1 MEVINAL
8 LLSRVIMAHSPSQPS
23 QAQPLGLEQFV
34 AQLRAIW
41 LDGVEDDA
49 PERTQWTLGK
59 IAGLV
64 GSLYELL
71 AILSGLVWR
80 AQHMVREGD
89 WTQIDELAHEGWE
102 ELRERVKALISE
114 HLDAVEWFEV
124 VEELDTRVV
133 TWLTDPDQIERVRGV
148 LEAVEWRIDR
158 LIGHGLDIMFAQA
171 KPSSPV
177 TKLLEHQDD
186 IERWMAFFIERML
199 TSKT

>member
-1 MEVINAL
+1 ML
-8 LLSRVIMAHSPSQPS
+8 LLPRVIMAHSPSQPS
-23 QAQPLGLEQFV
+23 AAQPIGLEQFV

-41 LDGVEDDA
+41 LDGAEDAEDAA
-49 PERTQWTLGK
+49 PERAQWTLSK

-64 GSLYELL
+64 ASLYEML
-71 AILSGLVWR
+71 AILSELVWK

-89 WTQIDELAHEGWE
+89 WTQIDDLTHEGWE
-102 ELRERVKALISE
+102 ELRDRIKALISE

-124 VEELDTRVV
+124 VEELDARVV

-148 LEAVEWRIDR
+148 LEAVEWRLDD

-171 KPSSPV
+171 EPSSPV
-177 TKLLEHQDD
+177 ARLLGHQDD